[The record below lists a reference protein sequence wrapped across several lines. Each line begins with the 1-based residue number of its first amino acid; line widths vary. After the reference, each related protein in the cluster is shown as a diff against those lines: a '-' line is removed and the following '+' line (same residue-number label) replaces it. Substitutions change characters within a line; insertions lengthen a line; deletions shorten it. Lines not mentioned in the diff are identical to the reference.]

1 MASKTLVMAIPASV
15 EIDEFIIKRQM
26 PVFVWDRVHLRNL
39 RTVSLVV
46 GLWHEI
52 NCDKDGTREVN
63 VTDEVTLEETK
74 ECHNINECEEGTHT
88 CPATTI
94 CHNEAPYAAPYKA
107 KYRCRCTSDAVLTT
121 VLKGSELISACVC
134 KTGYR
139 REDFKTK
146 FDSI

>member
-1 MASKTLVMAIPASV
+1 MATRAFV
-15 EIDEFIIKRQM
+15 EIGEFIIKRQM
-26 PVFVWDRVHLRNL
+26 LVFAWDRIYLRNFS
-39 RTVSLVV
+39 TVTLIV

-52 NCDKDGTREVN
+52 NRDKDGTREVN
-63 VTDEVTLEETK
+63 VTDEETLEVTK

-107 KYRCRCTSDAVLTT
+107 KYRCKCTSDAVLTT

-139 REDFKTK
+139 RKVLKEN
-146 FDSI
+146 FDSIS

>member
-1 MASKTLVMAIPASV
+1 MAIPASV

-26 PVFVWDRVHLRNL
+26 PVFAWDRVHLRNL

-46 GLWHEI
+46 GLWYEM
-52 NCDKDGTREVN
+52 NRDKDGTREVN